1 MGHHAQRGALASSS
15 AAAFLGAPGGTLRHS
30 GAQDADQFGRVLSI
44 TQLRAHRGRP
54 RSGHGRRRR
63 THAGVAH
70 SVHARHDRR
79 RDFGAVDLALTFTSI
94 VFALG
99 EDPSDRTTVAG
110 AVRCIPGALKILHLY
125 PIAFVT
131 DGTSLLVLSIVNV
144 VCDFAAAVLSAV
156 ATGIN
161 WPPFP
166 SSAAG
171 DEPAARAPGAA
182 RPRLTGVRLAGLPA
196 GSPA

>member
-1 MGHHAQRGALASSS
+1 MG
-15 AAAFLGAPGGTLRHS
+15 
-30 GAQDADQFGRVLSI
+30 
-44 TQLRAHRGRP
+44 
-54 RSGHGRRRR
+54 
-63 THAGVAH
+63 
-70 SVHARHDRR
+70 
-79 RDFGAVDLALTFTSI
+79 
-94 VFALG
+94 
-99 EDPSDRTTVAG
+99 
-110 AVRCIPGALKILHLY
+110 CIPGALKILHLY

-166 SSAAG
+166 SSPAG